1 MVNLRNGV
9 SVALINNFFL
19 STNIIMPIQHISI
32 NSIIHSNKISSNKP
46 YVYTSNVGVPRSIAS
61 RRAIKNRSLSSCCN
75 QPKEQK

>member
-46 YVYTSNVGVPRSIAS
+46 YVFISNERNPENDLESLGDGSLISINGC
-61 RRAIKNRSLSSCCN
+61 IQCV
-75 QPKEQK
+75 